1 MSVNGSRCG
10 IAKHLAQQ
18 EAASELSDKQL
29 RRELFAVAAKAA
41 SCGPSPLPAGRAGG
55 GGGCRARAALR
66 KGQEESAARR
76 PMRGPLRGQ
85 GGGSVAREKPA
96 SGSWKAAP
104 VRCGGGQ
111 EADASKGVLR

>member
-41 SCGPSPLPAGRAGG
+41 SCGRAAPRGQGGRGRGLPGS
-55 GGGCRARAALR
+55 AALR

-104 VRCGGGQ
+104 VGCGGGQ